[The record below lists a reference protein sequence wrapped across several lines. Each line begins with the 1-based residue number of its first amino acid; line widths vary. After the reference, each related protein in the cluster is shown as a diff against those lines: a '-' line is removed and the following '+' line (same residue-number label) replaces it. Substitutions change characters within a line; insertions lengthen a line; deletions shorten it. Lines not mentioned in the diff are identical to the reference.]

1 MSKKRQTKMKKKNN
15 SKKMGGEEPKIKD
28 EITKKKG
35 AAVGGHFGLRGAP
48 NPKKRK
54 NGKKNENRMKPK
66 CRARFFC
73 LLLELEGVAFQYL
86 CGTFLGRRHLELEL
100 LS

>member
-1 MSKKRQTKMKKKNN
+1 
-15 SKKMGGEEPKIKD
+15 MGGEEPKIKD
-28 EITKKKG
+28 EITKKKARPS
-35 AAVGGHFGLRGAP
+35 AAILDFAAR
-48 NPKKRK
+48 RIQK
-54 NGKKNENRMKPK
+54 NGKTEKKTKIEWNQSA
-66 CRARFFC
+66 ARVFFC